1 MADGITRRT
10 FLGSAAMIGA
20 SSALG
25 LDNSTNRSSATEG
38 SLPARKSSFDES
50 WMFYK
55 GDPVGAHLPD
65 YQSGDWTS
73 VDLPHDW
80 SIDGPYSKD
89 EPCGG
94 PGGYVPTGI
103 AWYRKSFQLPK
114 LGQRRISIQF
124 DGVYQRSEVWINGRS
139 VGMRPYGYITFSY
152 DLTPYLR
159 FDKESNVIAVRVD
172 NSLQPNSRWYSGSGI
187 YRHVW
192 LVSTDPVH
200 VAQWGTTIRTS

>member
-65 YQSGDWTS
+65 YRSGDWTS

-80 SIDGPYSKD
+80 SIDGP
-89 EPCGG
+89 
-94 PGGYVPTGI
+94 T
-103 AWYRKSFQLPK
+103 ARMNLA
-114 LGQRRISIQF
+114 
-124 DGVYQRSEVWINGRS
+124 
-139 VGMRPYGYITFSY
+139 
-152 DLTPYLR
+152 
-159 FDKESNVIAVRVD
+159 AVRVGMCPPVSHGTANRFSFQSLASD
-172 NSLQPNSRWYSGSGI
+172 ESAFNSTGSISEARSGSMDA
-187 YRHVW
+187 
-192 LVSTDPVH
+192 LLACDPTDTSRSH
-200 VAQWGTTIRTS
+200 TI